1 MYVSSEVVN
10 CLSKL
15 SLYLSLA
22 LCDQEPVPSDSV
34 DASLV
39 NLKLLLKPQTLQ
51 HLTVPPD
58 VNIFGLAVYVTMRF
72 TFHYSYHIESNSSN

>member
-1 MYVSSEVVN
+1 MSHQKYVVN
-10 CLSKL
+10 CPSRLT
-15 SLYLSLA
+15 LYLSLA
-22 LCDQEPVPSDSV
+22 PVPSDSV

-58 VNIFGLAVYVTMRF
+58 VNIFEFAVYGTMSY
-72 TFHYSYHIESNSSN
+72 TFHYTYHTESNFSN